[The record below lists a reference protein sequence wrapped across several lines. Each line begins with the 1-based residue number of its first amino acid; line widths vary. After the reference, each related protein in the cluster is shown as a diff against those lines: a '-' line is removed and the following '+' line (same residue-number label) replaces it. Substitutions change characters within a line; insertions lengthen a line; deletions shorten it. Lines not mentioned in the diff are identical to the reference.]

1 MARRSKESAGL
12 ILRKGL
18 KGIFPASAFD
28 QEQLERFAVGTEFRA
43 SSLTKRSL
51 PQHRTY
57 WKALSHTV
65 EATGRWATPEHLH
78 EGLEDHLPL
87 CAMINRMDRKP
98 KKIID
103 STAFDAMKQED
114 FQRYFDAAMAR
125 IAEATGFDPLGWL
138 VAA

>member
-43 SSLTKRSL
+43 SSMTKRSL

-78 EGLEDHLPL
+78 EDLKDDLGYWVTIKGLDG
-87 CAMINRMDRKP
+87 KP

-125 IAEATGFDPLGWL
+125 IAEATGFDPMGWL
-138 VAA
+138 AAA